1 MSLLR
6 QKEVQ
11 ERGGIPQVPFYQ
23 WMGTNI
29 ERVHVLNLKVQEV
42 SKGED
47 SDGGEVR
54 TQEREVTRKR
64 IHRREY
70 RLDPNLELRVRLKR
84 EWSV

>member
-1 MSLLR
+1 MLFVITFLGVREAEGVRVGGKSQEAVMSLLR

-29 ERVHVLNLKVQEV
+29 ERVHVLNLKEQEV

-54 TQEREVTRKR
+54 TQEREVT
-64 IHRREY
+64 
-70 RLDPNLELRVRLKR
+70 
-84 EWSV
+84 

>member
-1 MSLLR
+1 MLFVITFLGVREAEGVRVGGKSQEAVMSLLR

-54 TQEREVTRKR
+54 TQEREVT
-64 IHRREY
+64 
-70 RLDPNLELRVRLKR
+70 
-84 EWSV
+84 